1 MRNRRR
7 IAWGRGFGW
16 ASLAAVALVLWA
28 APASAQDKKASKK
41 KKSDAGTDAPKKI
54 YDTTGI
60 AEFYRTSDPL
70 DVTLTFN
77 VKRLRGDKGDNP
89 QWHPATLTFTPPNAS
104 APVTLPIKVETRGIW
119 RLHNC
124 DFPPIFLNFASK
136 EAKQSIFNGLDK
148 VKLTSTCRDDNTY
161 EQYVLQEYQLYRIYR
176 MLSPYSHGARLLHV
190 TYTDSASG
198 KPLMTRYG
206 FVIEELEAIAAREH
220 GKVMKLKGATID
232 DLSPSDAAL
241 VGVFE
246 YLIGNT
252 DFSITGLHNA
262 ELLAKANSGEVI
274 PIAYDFDFSGAVNT
288 RYATPDPRLRIRVVR
303 QRLYRGYCV
312 PDSVYTPVFALFN
325 AKKDS
330 IYGLYSD
337 KVGQLMDPKVARET
351 LQYFDEFYKT
361 INNPGD
367 AKNEIIKSC
376 IGRGG

>member
-1 MRNRRR
+1 MTTVHDGRAARARSML
-7 IAWGRGFGW
+7 GRGCATG
-16 ASLAAVALVLWA
+16 ALLLLATSTSWSQEPQGDA
-28 APASAQDKKASKK
+28 AKTKKTPKPYVQPPIFTA
-41 KKSDAGTDAPKKI
+41 TAPLS
-54 YDTTGI
+54 
-60 AEFYRTSDPL
+60 F
-70 DVTLTFN
+70 TLTAPFRQLKKERTGTVPYRN
-77 VKRLRGDKGDNP
+77 AEITYVGDSGEVRV
-89 QWHPATLTFTPPNAS
+89 
-104 APVTLPIKVETRGIW
+104 PVRVRPRGIW
-119 RLHNC
+119 RRKNC
-124 DFPPIFLNFASK
+124 DIPPLRLNFTKDS
-136 EAKQSIFNGLDK
+136 AKKTVFRHLDGARL
-148 VKLTSTCRDDNTY
+148 VMHCRDNDDY

-330 IYGLYSD
+330 IYGWYSD
-337 KVGQLMDPKVARET
+337 KVGQLMDPKIARET